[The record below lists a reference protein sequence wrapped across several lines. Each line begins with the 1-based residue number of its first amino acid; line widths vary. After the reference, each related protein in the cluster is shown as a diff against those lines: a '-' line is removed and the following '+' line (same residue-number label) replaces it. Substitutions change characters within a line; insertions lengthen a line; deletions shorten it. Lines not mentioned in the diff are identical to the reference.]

1 MIVLIV
7 TVITQQTVQL
17 DQRLSDMTD
26 IFDLVFAR
34 ASLDHVNRF
43 PMLGQW
49 VLLHIRTYVLEAQN
63 ATPHK
68 VLNLGLQ
75 RIAILHVMD
84 GSTRMVDTMQF
95 GLIPPLRD
103 NRYSWWVSRSSQL
116 PLYQR
121 GI

>member
-1 MIVLIV
+1 M
-7 TVITQQTVQL
+7 QL

-26 IFDLVFAR
+26 IFDFVLAR
-34 ASLDHVNRF
+34 ATLDHVDRF

-49 VLLHIRTYVLEAQN
+49 VLLNIRTYVLKAQN

-75 RIAILHVMD
+75 RKTILHVVV
-84 GSTRMVDTMQF
+84 GSTRVIYTMQF
-95 GLIPPLRD
+95 RLIPPLRVS
-103 NRYSWWVSRSSQL
+103 RYSWWVSRSNQL

>member
-1 MIVLIV
+1 
-7 TVITQQTVQL
+7 
-17 DQRLSDMTD
+17 MTD
-26 IFDLVFAR
+26 IFDFVLAR
-34 ASLDHVNRF
+34 AALDHVDRF

-49 VLLHIRTYVLEAQN
+49 VLLHIRTYVLKTQN

-75 RIAILHVMD
+75 RVTILHVMA
-84 GSTRMVDTMQF
+84 GSTRMVDTMQL
-95 GLIPPLRD
+95 GLIPPLWVS
-103 NRYSWWVSRSSQL
+103 RYSWQVPRSNQL